1 MSPHF
6 EKISELKYHS
16 FAREKSWAHIN
27 FLQIGGYILVPQ
39 MGIASDRVAVEQL
52 SAIYS
57 DYKIIPVRADGI
69 VSKGGALNCVSWNII
84 SNKN

>member
-1 MSPHF
+1 
-6 EKISELKYHS
+6 
-16 FAREKSWAHIN
+16 
-27 FLQIGGYILVPQ
+27 

-69 VSKGGALNCVSWNII
+69 VSKEGALNCVSWNII